1 LIKIV
6 IAYVVFEII
15 MIVVQ
20 IVFGIISWIL
30 RKAFFWTVDVIPA
43 QGSDMTE
50 AREVVLM
57 GPIVLLSKKLTTEIE
72 NWTHE
77 GTAAFTAAATNWR
90 ARMFFNAKE
99 RVEKRIAILT
109 DFYERTGRQPNTLH
123 EEERKKLL
131 HGLDLN
137 WFQSAIVAQWSFNA
151 LLGIAI
157 IVVAIA
163 YLS

>member
-1 LIKIV
+1 
-6 IAYVVFEII
+6 
-15 MIVVQ
+15 M
-20 IVFGIISWIL
+20 FGML
-30 RKAFFWTVDVIPA
+30 DYRAHK
-43 QGSDMTE
+43 
-50 AREVVLM
+50 
-57 GPIVLLSKKLTTEIE
+57 LLSKKLTTEIE

-77 GTAAFTAAATNWR
+77 DTAAFTAAATNWR

-137 WFQSAIVAQWSFNA
+137 WFQSAIVT
-151 LLGIAI
+151 
-157 IVVAIA
+157 
-163 YLS
+163 